1 MKIRLFACFVLS
13 LPCCCVILVHFSNIA
28 INIITS
34 KKIIFFNFYLWLIFL
49 FFKKKFVYLTFLYLF
64 GSFVSW
70 QNKTYLLTYLLKR
83 DPRSW
88 KDPRPRTLW
97 RPRTTGGRR
106 ALWGLRTF
114 WGTRTLGRPRTL
126 RGHKTRIILPIK
138 YSV

>member
-13 LPCCCVILVHFSNIA
+13 LPYCCVILFHFCNIA
-28 INIITS
+28 SNIITS
-34 KKIIFFNFYLWLIFL
+34 KKNYFFKFL
-49 FFKKKFVYLTFLYLF
+49 FVVRFFFFKSLFIQFFCTYLDLLF
-64 GSFVSW
+64 YG
-70 QNKTYLLTYLLKR
+70 KIKLTYLLTYLLKR
-83 DPRSW
+83 DPRPW

-106 ALWGLRTF
+106 TLWGLRTF
-114 WGTRTLGRPRTL
+114 WGPRTLGRPRTL